1 MSRSGTP
8 LGLFVCGGP
17 ERGAGSFGDSTFFC
31 TRYDHRFVFA
41 SEGDRQDS
49 DLDRTS
55 SMTMSA
61 DSNQSVAGIEPPPLR
76 PDHHHG
82 LLVGHGYAASRST
95 RCTVPV
101 PTPNVLAIFNCPI
114 PVLRSSS
121 ISASMV

>member
-61 DSNQSVAGIEPPPLR
+61 DSNQSLGAGPRSRLDHRVRGQRTQR
-76 PDHHHG
+76 P
-82 LLVGHGYAASRST
+82 T
-95 RCTVPV
+95 
-101 PTPNVLAIFNCPI
+101 
-114 PVLRSSS
+114 
-121 ISASMV
+121 SASEQPTYGATTYCKRLAQEDA

>member
-31 TRYDHRFVFA
+31 TRDDHRFVFA

-61 DSNQSVAGIEPPPLR
+61 GSNQSIVINRLCREPTLR
-76 PDHHHG
+76 PNDGNRARRNSAKQRYVDCSIMHSVRVFWSMSVINAG
-82 LLVGHGYAASRST
+82 VAAYEGPQLYT
-95 RCTVPV
+95 
-101 PTPNVLAIFNCPI
+101 
-114 PVLRSSS
+114 
-121 ISASMV
+121 